1 MSVYNDYKS
10 PNFLKFK
17 NKSIFNPL
25 EEIDNKGLNLYEI
38 YKNKKENKIREKY
51 EENTIFLKVLLK
63 N

>member
-25 EEIDNKGLNLYEI
+25 EEIDNKGLNLYET
-38 YKNKKENKIREKY
+38 YKNKKDI
-51 EENTIFLKVLLK
+51 
-63 N
+63 